1 MDFVDLDKVLDE
13 FEEEEKAAD
22 SLTPGQEVRPSGYSE
37 YLESHRDKPW
47 ESVAEVP
54 VSGLGLQLGYGLAGK
69 GTLEGSMYD
78 YDTPY
83 DAGGNRKHDFID
95 ATHLANLKK
104 NVTNVEFGRGD
115 LDLGGSIQYGSG
127 SRQDGLQYKNSLSDK
142 EADLVSMSNDLCI
155 EPNSVLTLRASGEA
169 EKEHWNNSDQGTL
182 HGDND
187 IDNSMYSKHNG
198 VVVNDDFQNST
209 KGLVASQV
217 TAVQTDALTPRTERE
232 LDSVPFPKSDIIVV
246 GHGNSE
252 VNVIANFHE
261 HNSVPIGSQP
271 HAPHQHSAPYAR
283 LESVPTRQS
292 QADPVQKDSNGKPT
306 DKPTGMQI
314 PDNVNGT
321 QSGQGH
327 FQSTGGTTVGFDS
340 VSGDIDEDEIDQY
353 LNDSLDSSDSKQ
365 QNQPS
370 AVVNTDELSAQRGIT
385 KQVIQNPDIVLDIG
399 RSENFMHDQKGN
411 VQYSAPPG
419 AGGMANVPSQIPR
432 SEGTDVTGNQNQVC
446 ESLNSKQLQSAY
458 NGSDVLPQTECQ
470 GQVTVS
476 NLVPALQNNSRVSS
490 DSRAEQSSFGNQNS
504 TSEESSLSDVGRTGS
519 AGGSPEANSSPSEQG
534 SPPIV
539 GVGARPKDPSA
550 IKKNRPNSL
559 LGLSKINMDSPYNIV
574 HEVSETSESVAQVAE
589 GHLQPESSQSSDM
602 VASEVTGLAP
612 GSGSQYGG
620 SFSQPPGGLV
630 GEDPAPGSEHKQ
642 LTNFEIRQQ
651 IEQEQRQRMD
661 RMPAEQ
667 HNNQLNQQDGH
678 PDDGRMEGETSEDE
692 VVGEVTALA
701 GAGETMDDMPIMRR
715 GEEQL
720 VQPGLNVQA
729 GMPARPHS
737 WSPGSG
743 QIAPPGKLRR
753 PTSLNLPPRGELSMP
768 GDRSPDTSG
777 RMRGIGMMQEE
788 IPEEETAE
796 PVGEECSEGDEGL
809 MEASGVTEEEGSLP
823 MSSEPPPPSIIH
835 SNLGRVAPTWVPDH
849 EAPNCMQ
856 CLSKFTFTKRRHH
869 CRACG
874 KVFCSTC
881 CSQKSALAYMD
892 LKEARV
898 CQQCHQLLQSADWS
912 PTGGSS
918 RRSPNPNNP
927 SEYCSTIPPQQQAN
941 ARAPLPTVLV
951 PVGVLKREGSQ
962 RRAEPKQVMFS
973 DGIRPG
979 GDLTELD
986 GSSEARLPPRRT
998 GRLQKKVE
1006 KAQGGQSSPKTRRLR
1021 GSENAR
1027 NRCLIPEDGLPPL
1040 YSLTDAGDVSLEDN
1054 YDPDKHLPQ
1063 IKNDEAEPI
1072 IFAIN
1077 SNLQVLVKI
1086 LMLDCCVNRECWSF
1100 TTRGLCTVGQ
1110 DEIVIILEC
1119 FPDESRP
1126 ARDIFCHFAT
1136 MYEEAGKGNTVSD
1149 MGHTIFNQSFLDSR
1163 DHGGFL
1169 YLRPTFQCLQK
1180 LPLPSPPHLF
1190 GVLLQKWE
1198 TPWAK
1203 VFPLRLLLRLGAEYR
1218 YYPCPLVSIRNRKP
1232 VFFEIGHT
1240 IMNLLADF
1248 RNYQYMLPQIRGVHI
1263 HMEDKK
1269 TVINFPRN
1277 RYDELMKMVN
1287 SSNEHVMA
1295 LGSSF
1300 SADADSHLVCIQND
1314 EGNYQTQ
1321 AINIQNKPRKVTGAS
1336 FVVFNGALKTSS
1348 GLRAK
1353 SSIVEDGLMVQIL
1366 PECMVAVKQAIK
1378 DMTDYT
1384 IGCGSATIDKPEEV
1398 VVLQWVDD
1406 DKNTNVG
1413 VKSPIDKMSLDGV
1426 ESIHIHNSTDYV
1438 GEHRAIRWTDVFFIQ
1453 NEDSG
1458 ARWEP
1463 VDLSR
1468 LAETLASATCICLTQ
1483 HLDRLKEAGTVKI
1496 GLRVTLDTEQVGYE
1510 IGSNGEKLADFYMN
1524 DLDSGLIPVIHG
1536 AVSQSQDGPIVLEL
1550 VFYVLE

>member
-47 ESVAEVP
+47 ESLAEVP
-54 VSGLGLQLGYGLAGK
+54 VSALGMQLGYGLAGK
-69 GTLEGSMYD
+69 GSLEGSMYD

-83 DAGGNRKHDFID
+83 DAGGNRKHDFVD
-95 ATHLANLKK
+95 ATHLANLKR
-104 NVTNVEFGRGD
+104 NVANVEFGRGD

-127 SRQDGLQYKNSLSDK
+127 DKQDSLQHRISLSEK
-142 EADLVSMSNDLCI
+142 ETDVVSKSNDLSI
-155 EPNSVLTLRASGEA
+155 ESNSILTLTASGEA
-169 EKEHWNNSDQGTL
+169 EKEHWNNSHQGMVD
-182 HGDND
+182 GDND
-187 IDNSMYSKHNG
+187 IGGSVYSKHNG
-198 VVVNDDFQNST
+198 SVVNDNFQNST

-217 TAVQTDALTPRTERE
+217 TAVQTDALTPRSERE
-232 LDSVPFPKSDIIVV
+232 LDSIPFPKSDIIVD

-252 VNVIANFHE
+252 VNVITNFHE
-261 HNSVPIGSQP
+261 HNSIPIGSKP
-271 HAPHQHSAPYAR
+271 HDPYQHSAPYAR
-283 LESVPTRQS
+283 LESVPTK
-292 QADPVQKDSNGKPT
+292 QADSVLMDSNTKST
-306 DKPTGMQI
+306 DKSPGMQFS
-314 PDNVNGT
+314 DNVYGT
-321 QSGQGH
+321 KLGH
-327 FQSTGGTTVGFDS
+327 GHSQSTGGSTVGFDS
-340 VSGDIDEDEIDQY
+340 VGGDVDENEIDQY
-353 LNDSLDSSDSKQ
+353 LNDSFGTSDSKQ
-365 QNQPS
+365 ENQHGLP
-370 AVVNTDELSAQRGIT
+370 
-385 KQVIQNPDIVLDIG
+385 KQVNPDIVLDIG
-399 RSENFMHDQKGN
+399 RSENFMNDQKSI
-411 VQYSAPPG
+411 VQYSLLPG
-419 AGGMANVPSQIPR
+419 PGGMASDPSQIPH
-432 SEGTDVTGNQNQVC
+432 SEGIDVSKNQTQVC
-446 ESLNSKQLQSAY
+446 ELMNSKQSQNAY
-458 NGSDVLPQTECQ
+458 NDSDVLTQIG
-470 GQVTVS
+470 GQDQMRVTDLVS
-476 NLVPALQNNSRVSS
+476 TLQSNSRDVSP
-490 DSRAEQSSFGNQNS
+490 DSRKQEGSCGSVNS
-504 TSEESSLSDVGRTGS
+504 ASEESSLSDAGRYGC
-519 AGGSPEANSSPSEQG
+519 AGGSLEANSSPSEQG
-534 SPPIV
+534 SPPTV
-539 GVGARPKDPSA
+539 GIGARPKDPSS

-559 LGLSKINMDSPYNIV
+559 LGLSKVNMASTYNIV
-574 HEVSETSESVAQVAE
+574 HEVSETSEYVAEMAE
-589 GHLQPESSQSSDM
+589 GHLLAESSKSGDM
-602 VASEVTGLAP
+602 SASETIDPPP
-612 GSGSQYGG
+612 GYVNQYGG
-620 SFSQPPGGLV
+620 SFPQPPGGEV
-630 GEDPAPGSEHKQ
+630 GEVPPAPASEQKQ

-661 RMPAEQ
+661 RMLVGQ
-667 HNNQLNQQDGH
+667 HNNQLSQQGQPNDQPVDGM
-678 PDDGRMEGETSEDE
+678 MEGEASEE
-692 VVGEVTALA
+692 EMVGEVTTLT
-701 GAGETMDDMPIMRR
+701 GLGETMDDMPIMRR

-720 VQPGLNVQA
+720 VQPGLNVPA

-753 PTSLNLPPRGELSMP
+753 PTSLNLPPRGELAMA

-777 RMRGIGMMQEE
+777 RIRGIGMMQDE
-788 IPEEETAE
+788 IPEEDTAE
-796 PVGEECSEGDEGL
+796 QSVGEEYSEGDEGL
-809 MEASGVTEEEGSLP
+809 TEASGVTDEEGSLP
-823 MSSEPPPPSIIH
+823 MSNEPPPPSIIH

-856 CLSKFTFTKRRHH
+856 CQAKFTFTKRRHH

-898 CQQCHQLLQSADWS
+898 CQQCHQLLQS
-912 PTGGSS
+912 
-918 RRSPNPNNP
+918 
-927 SEYCSTIPPQQQAN
+927 
-941 ARAPLPTVLV
+941 
-951 PVGVLKREGSQ
+951 GSQ
-962 RRAEPKQVMFS
+962 RRTEPKQVMFS

-1021 GSENAR
+1021 GSDNAR
-1027 NRCLIPEDGLPPL
+1027 NKCLIPEDGLPPL
-1040 YSLTDAGDVSLEDN
+1040 YTLTDAGAVSLDDN
-1054 YDPDKHLPQ
+1054 YDPGKHLTQ
-1063 IKNDEAEPI
+1063 IRNEEAEPI

-1086 LMLDCCVNRECWSF
+1086 LMLDCCVNRECWTF

-1110 DEIVIILEC
+1110 DEIIIILEC
-1119 FPDESRP
+1119 FPDESQP

-1180 LPLPSPPHLF
+1180 LPLPSPPYLF

-1366 PECMVAVKQAIK
+1366 PDCMVAVKQAIK

-1384 IGCGSATIDKPEEV
+1384 IGCGSTAVDKPEEV
-1398 VVLQWVDD
+1398 VVLQWVED

-1438 GEHRAIRWTDVFFIQ
+1438 GEHRSIRWTDVFFIQ